1 MDSRSDLLIRQLCA
15 QVLQTTDEKETKEL
29 LQQLQQQI
37 RLHISGMRD
46 TAATEIPKLFRVD
59 DSDLALLP

>member
-1 MDSRSDLLIRQLCA
+1 MDSRSDLHIRHLCA
-15 QVLQTTDEKETKEL
+15 QVLESTDEIETKEL
-29 LQQLQQQI
+29 LCQLQQQI

-46 TAATEIPKLFRVD
+46 AAAKDIPKWFHVD